1 MNPLSQPAFS
11 RMNRRGFIKTTL
23 LTAATVQL
31 TGAPLLSSGQSK
43 TSGANPLP
51 RWRGF
56 NLTDFNSPNPSS
68 RRGNTDDDLRWMVD
82 WGFDFIRLPMAYPRY
97 VEFDR
102 SKRISPED
110 AVQDQRPG
118 GGPH

>member
-43 TSGANPLP
+43 TSGGKP
-51 RWRGF
+51 
-56 NLTDFNSPNPSS
+56 SPTVA
-68 RRGNTDDDLRWMVD
+68 RV
-82 WGFDFIRLPMAYPRY
+82 
-97 VEFDR
+97 
-102 SKRISPED
+102 
-110 AVQDQRPG
+110 
-118 GGPH
+118 